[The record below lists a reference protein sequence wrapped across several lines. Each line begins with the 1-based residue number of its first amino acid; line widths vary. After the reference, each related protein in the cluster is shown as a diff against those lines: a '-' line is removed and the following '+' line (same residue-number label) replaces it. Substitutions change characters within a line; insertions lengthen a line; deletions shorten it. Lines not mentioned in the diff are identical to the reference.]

1 MNDKSSLN
9 SLNFEVEKE
18 LNLEEKVEEGL
29 ILVDRGKLDEMI
41 SNNYIKSK
49 NKKSIYLTSSVLCA
63 LGGVVSFAYH
73 KDKQDEG
80 MEDSEVA
87 PANLINNNLSR
98 TMPIEALDKD
108 EENLLEA
115 EVGEELEETD
125 ETQKNRSISTQ
136 EIEVSNATENA
147 EDANLEE
154 NKKEEY
160 YLYNL
165 EEKINPSPQTPV
177 GSVVQPMTSN
187 SVTNAMRYWN
197 YFEYYG
203 NTYGIDPYLLVA
215 IACQESRGDHLTTIP
230 GGKYYNGAGYGIMQ
244 IEKPGIVTKKIT
256 AYNHVTKAYEI
267 MYINSESDV
276 YDVEMNIKAGA
287 MQLAQRA
294 KEQQYNPYVTIQGY
308 NYGASGVKYALS
320 YYVADGDI
328 NRVEEIYGNGK
339 GEHLLYYIAI
349 NNTDWISKPT
359 SSGLTAREWYSS
371 EGWKKFGAGRGDKNY
386 IENIMRFYKG
396 SEKPYIL
403 KDTGEKVSF

>member
-115 EVGEELEETD
+115 EVGEELEETG

-136 EIEVSNATENA
+136 EIEVPNATENA

>member
-98 TMPIEALDKD
+98 TMPIETLDKD

-136 EIEVSNATENA
+136 EIEVPNATENA

>member
-1 MNDKSSLN
+1 
-9 SLNFEVEKE
+9 
-18 LNLEEKVEEGL
+18 
-29 ILVDRGKLDEMI
+29 
-41 SNNYIKSK
+41 
-49 NKKSIYLTSSVLCA
+49 
-63 LGGVVSFAYH
+63 
-73 KDKQDEG
+73 
-80 MEDSEVA
+80 
-87 PANLINNNLSR
+87 
-98 TMPIEALDKD
+98 
-108 EENLLEA
+108 
-115 EVGEELEETD
+115 
-125 ETQKNRSISTQ
+125 
-136 EIEVSNATENA
+136 
-147 EDANLEE
+147 
-154 NKKEEY
+154 
-160 YLYNL
+160 
-165 EEKINPSPQTPV
+165 
-177 GSVVQPMTSN
+177 
-187 SVTNAMRYWN
+187 
-197 YFEYYG
+197 
-203 NTYGIDPYLLVA
+203 
-215 IACQESRGDHLTTIP
+215 
-230 GGKYYNGAGYGIMQ
+230 MQ

>member
-136 EIEVSNATENA
+136 EIEVPNATENA

-215 IACQESRGDHLTTIP
+215 IASQESRGDHLTTIP

>member
-215 IACQESRGDHLTTIP
+215 IASQESRGDHLTTIP

>member
-136 EIEVSNATENA
+136 EIEVPNATENA

>member
-115 EVGEELEETD
+115 EVGEELEETG

-136 EIEVSNATENA
+136 EIEVPNATENA

-230 GGKYYNGAGYGIMQ
+230 G
-244 IEKPGIVTKKIT
+244 
-256 AYNHVTKAYEI
+256 
-267 MYINSESDV
+267 
-276 YDVEMNIKAGA
+276 
-287 MQLAQRA
+287 
-294 KEQQYNPYVTIQGY
+294 
-308 NYGASGVKYALS
+308 
-320 YYVADGDI
+320 
-328 NRVEEIYGNGK
+328 
-339 GEHLLYYIAI
+339 
-349 NNTDWISKPT
+349 
-359 SSGLTAREWYSS
+359 
-371 EGWKKFGAGRGDKNY
+371 
-386 IENIMRFYKG
+386 ENIIM
-396 SEKPYIL
+396 EL
-403 KDTGEKVSF
+403 DME